1 VIELRNLTVGYG
13 AVPVLSGVNL
23 ELRPGEV
30 LVLAGPNGCGKSTL
44 IRTVLGMQPALGG
57 EIRVDDV
64 RLNDLTNRQIA
75 QQMTYL
81 AQSRNVP
88 NITAYR
94 MVLHGRFP
102 YLSYPRTYRE
112 EDRRIALEA
121 LERTGAL
128 ELADR
133 PMNQLS
139 GGQRQSVYLAMALA
153 QDTQTVFLDEPT
165 TYLDVRSQLDVM
177 NMARTLAQQGK
188 AVVLVLHDLCLA
200 MRSADR
206 VAVLGEGRLQCAGT
220 PEEVFEG
227 GVLDRVFGIPV
238 RRVATETGWQYYYG

>member
-1 VIELRNLTVGYG
+1 MIELRNLTVGYG

-44 IRTVLGMQPALGG
+44 IRTVLEKQPVLGG

-75 QQMTYL
+75 QKMTYL

-121 LERTGAL
+121 LERTGVL

-220 PEEVFEG
+220 PEDVIEG

>member
-1 VIELRNLTVGYG
+1 VIELRDLTVGYG

-57 EIRVDDV
+57 EIWVDDV

-75 QQMTYL
+75 QKMTYL

-112 EDRRIALEA
+112 EDRCIALEA

>member
-1 VIELRNLTVGYG
+1 MIELRNLTGGYG
-13 AVPVLSGVNL
+13 AGPVLSGVNL

-44 IRTVLGMQPALGG
+44 IRTVLGMQPVLGG

-75 QQMTYL
+75 QKMTYL

-121 LERTGAL
+121 LERTGVL

-206 VAVLGEGRLQCAGT
+206 VAVLGEGRLHCAGT
-220 PEEVFEG
+220 PEDVFEG

>member
-1 VIELRNLTVGYG
+1 MIELRNLTVGYG